1 MKSDKAPNYALRYAI
16 LGFLIGLVI
25 VAIATVLA
33 ARLIALPITLSNL
46 VRVNLANPILWLV
59 DSFPLILLAALGL
72 AGHRETQLA
81 IARQQERAAARRAS
95 ELSHREAERLELE
108 QLISRGKKEWEAT
121 FDSVEDMLLLVD
133 ENNVV
138 LRCNRAAAQAF
149 HSSFPQ
155 IIGRN
160 VNELFFGAT
169 TGETSRLPLQK
180 TEMRF
185 PTLPGWYEVSSSPVI
200 SEGLQHGTIY
210 VVRNVTER
218 KQAAFDLQRQKQFY
232 ETLVN
237 NSPVAIVTLNQEQ
250 RIMTCNPAFEQ
261 MFGYRQ
267 QEVIGQDL
275 DSLVAPDD
283 LVEETRDF
291 TARVRNGE
299 MVHAITRRRTKD
311 GAVIDVELFGIPVIL
326 WGRQVGILAMY
337 HNISELV
344 RKAPPEAGA
353 ETVLAG
359 AANAPEAEM
368 TPTARDS
375 TESEAF
381 SIQSATTEITAAA
394 TPAPPPS
401 YKVDEI
407 EGIGKVYAAALMEAG
422 IQTTAD
428 LLDFASTRKGR
439 NELAQKTGIP
449 EKLLLKWANRADLM
463 RVPGIGE
470 QFSDLLEAAGVDTLK
485 ELRRRIPENLHQALV
500 SANERLNLVGR
511 VPHLS
516 EVQAWVEAAKALEPK
531 MSY

>member
-1 MKSDKAPNYALRYAI
+1 MKSEKAPNYTVRYAI
-16 LGFLIGLVI
+16 LGFLIGLVM
-25 VAIATVLA
+25 VAIGTVLA
-33 ARLIALPITLSNL
+33 ARLINLPITPSNL

-59 DSFPLILLAALGL
+59 DSFPLFLLAALGI
-72 AGHRETQLA
+72 AGRRETQLA
-81 IARQQERAAARRAS
+81 IARQQERAAARRAA
-95 ELSHREAERLELE
+95 ELSRREAERLELE

-149 HSSFPQ
+149 HASFPQ
-155 IIGRN
+155 VIGRN
-160 VNELFFGAT
+160 VNELFFGAAT
-169 TGETSRLPLQK
+169 EGTSRLPLQK

-185 PTLPGWYEVSSSPVI
+185 PTLSGWYEVSSSPVI

-218 KQAAFDLQRQKQFY
+218 KQVAFDLQRQKQFY

-237 NSPVAIVTLNQEQ
+237 NSPLAIITLNQEQ

-283 LVEETRDF
+283 LVEETRAF
-291 TARVRNGE
+291 TAQVRNGK

-311 GAVIDVELFGIPVIL
+311 GAIIDVELFGIPVIL

-344 RKAPPEAGA
+344 QREHPEASA
-353 ETVLAG
+353 ETALAG
-359 AANAPEAEM
+359 AAKAPEFE
-368 TPTARDS
+368 
-375 TESEAF
+375 
-381 SIQSATTEITAAA
+381 A
-394 TPAPPPS
+394 TPATPEPTEPQTISAQPAATEIFEEATTTLPPS

-407 EGIGKVYAAALMEAG
+407 EGIGKVYAAGLMEAG

-428 LLDFASTRKGR
+428 LLDTASTRKGR

-449 EKLLLKWANRADLM
+449 EKLILKWANRADLM

-470 QFSDLLEAAGVDTLK
+470 QFSDLLEAAGVDTIK
-485 ELRRRIPENLHQALV
+485 ELRRRIPENLHQALI
-500 SANERLNLVGR
+500 SANERLNLAGR